1 LEARR
6 YLKNYAAISVTEQS
20 QLANRHVLIV
30 GSGGLGGYLLEYL
43 GRLGVGN
50 ITIVDG
56 DVFDETNL
64 NRQLLSSQMN
74 LGKPKVLAAKHR
86 MLAINP
92 LVHLET
98 VQENLT
104 EENAASLVKNHDI
117 VLDALDNIP
126 DRLLLQRTC
135 KEVGLPLVHGALAG
149 WYGQVCVIQP
159 GEDLLDLIYGNY
171 DIEQGEELETGS
183 LSFTAGLVASVQA
196 GEAVKLLLGKPILQ
210 KDLLVIDILHNSFE
224 WFELVSNI

>member
-1 LEARR
+1 MEARR

-20 QLANRHVLIV
+20 QLAKKRILIV
-30 GSGGLGGYLLEYL
+30 GCGGLGGYLLEYL
-43 GRLGVGN
+43 GRLGVGY

-104 EENAASLVKNHDI
+104 EENAASLVKDHDI

-171 DIEQGEELETGS
+171 DIEQGEEIETGS
-183 LSFTAGLVASVQA
+183 LSFTAGLVASIQA
-196 GEAVKLLLGKPILQ
+196 GEVVKLLLGKLILQ
-210 KDLLVIDILHNSFE
+210 KELLVVDILHSSFE
-224 WFELVSNI
+224 RIKLSP

>member
-1 LEARR
+1 MEARR

-20 QLANRHVLIV
+20 QLAKKRILIV
-30 GSGGLGGYLLEYL
+30 GCGGLGGYLLEYL
-43 GRLGVGN
+43 GRLGVGY

-104 EENAASLVKNHDI
+104 EENAASLVKDHDI

-171 DIEQGEELETGS
+171 DIEQGEEIETGS
-183 LSFTAGLVASVQA
+183 LSFTAGLVASIQA
-196 GEAVKLLLGKPILQ
+196 SEAVKLLLGKPTLNRELLAV
-210 KDLLVIDILHNSFE
+210 DLLRSQFDCIKF
-224 WFELVSNI
+224 

>member
-1 LEARR
+1 MEARR

-20 QLANRHVLIV
+20 QLAKKRILIV
-30 GSGGLGGYLLEYL
+30 GCGGLGGYLLEYL
-43 GRLGVGN
+43 GRLGVGH

-64 NRQLLSSQMN
+64 NRQLLSSQIN

-104 EENAASLVKNHDI
+104 EENAASLVKDHDI

-171 DIEQGEELETGS
+171 DIEQGEEIETGS
-183 LSFTAGLVASVQA
+183 LSFTAGLVASIQA
-196 GEAVKLLLGKPILQ
+196 SEAVKLLLGKPKLNRELLAV
-210 KDLLVIDILHNSFE
+210 DLLRSQFDCIKF
-224 WFELVSNI
+224 